1 MERAKKMVLISTENL
16 ERMQQQLHRRPISDE
31 PKENALPSENAESA
45 NSSVQTPGTP
55 LSRLDA
61 EMSRI
66 LNSPLPRDENERWK
80 MYREVLWRYLHFI
93 QEAQRRNDVRGED
106 ENENNDTRG
115 IAATTGE
122 TTLDADVFRDL
133 SRESPVKLSHSTSI
147 IMRNDDTAKERER
160 LLKTTG
166 RILETVP
173 KSYRARARLLMKHL
187 HDKAVP
193 TRISWNDEGIVT
205 IDGNVVKDS
214 NIADLINDAM
224 RERKTTRAE
233 GRAQFARLLRA
244 LNIPSVLVGNRELLS
259 ATDSS
264 FSNIKKLGQ
273 PSTSS
278 TPIVTR
284 GRPSRASK
292 RRKGVEKRKIR
303 ECEEKGGDCSLFL
316 TPYFRGTPITFMKNV
331 DSPSA
336 RKRRLLDWSKLSK
349 R

>member
-1 MERAKKMVLISTENL
+1 MVLISTENL
-16 ERMQQQLHRRPISDE
+16 ERMQQQLHRRPIFDAES
-31 PKENALPSENAESA
+31 KENALPSENAESA

-55 LSRLDA
+55 LSRLDT

-66 LNSPLPRDENERWK
+66 LNSPMPRDENERWK

-93 QEAQRRNDVRGED
+93 QEAQRRNDARGDD
-106 ENENNDTRG
+106 ENENNDTRD
-115 IAATTGE
+115 IAAAAAAAATGE

-133 SRESPVKLSHSTSI
+133 SRDSPVKLSHSTSI

-160 LLKTTG
+160 LQKTIG
-166 RILETVP
+166 RILDTVP

-187 HDKAVP
+187 LDKAIP
-193 TRISWNDEGIVT
+193 TRISWNVEGIVT

-224 RERKTTRAE
+224 RERKTTKAA

-244 LNIPSVLVGNRELLS
+244 LNTPSVLVGNRELLT

-264 FSNIKKLGQ
+264 SSNIKKLGQ
-273 PSTSS
+273 PPASS

-284 GRPSRASK
+284 ERPSRASK

-303 ECEEKGGDCSLFL
+303 ECEEKDGDCSLFL
-316 TPYFRGTPITFMKNV
+316 APYFRGTPKTFMKNV
-331 DSPSA
+331 DSPPA